1 MPYRVDLNAI
11 GKEQVSF
18 DFKIDD
24 TFFSA
29 FEQAIVKEGDLL
41 AHVEISPKAGNSYQ
55 LQVGVEG
62 YVVVPCDRCLEPM
75 SLNVSVRQD
84 VNVETAST
92 DHDASVDAVVAE
104 KDGSLDLAP
113 LIYDFIALAIP
124 IQHMHAEGECDVEM
138 MNKLNSYMVY

>member
-29 FEQAIVKEGDLL
+29 LEQAIVKEG
-41 AHVEISPKAGNSYQ
+41 E
-55 LQVGVEG
+55 
-62 YVVVPCDRCLEPM
+62 
-75 SLNVSVRQD
+75 
-84 VNVETAST
+84 AST
-92 DHDASVDAVVAE
+92 EHDASVDAVVAE